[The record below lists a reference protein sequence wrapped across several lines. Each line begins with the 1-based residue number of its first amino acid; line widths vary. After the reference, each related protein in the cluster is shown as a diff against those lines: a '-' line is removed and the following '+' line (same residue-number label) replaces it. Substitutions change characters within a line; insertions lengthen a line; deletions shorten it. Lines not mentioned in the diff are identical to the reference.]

1 MLLGVDNKRWIFI
14 YILAIPGGSLMV
26 VFLKD
31 LILHFS
37 IILSLGFMYNFL
49 SMQKLTVYKNQL
61 FKVSILAA
69 LLLTM
74 IFPVKFDGG
83 MEFDLKLIP
92 IFIAY
97 FYLSRVDC
105 FLLVTVMLLIN
116 GLVDFQN
123 LTVTVIN
130 YSVILILFFAIEKM
144 YHDSSVKKKIAL
156 GLFIY
161 SLITSTRLAALINSG
176 NEQEYL
182 SLLVFSLVSFIAL
195 SVTIYIIEMT
205 NFQIKMMHELHKA
218 EKFSA
223 ISQLAASVA
232 HEIRN
237 PMTTIR
243 GFMQVLQG
251 ERNLSSDQNL
261 FISISLQELDRTQTI
276 IDNFLSLAKP
286 NTGGTSKLNLSSL
299 LREIIDFM
307 RSYSHLANTELVEGI
322 EKDLWIKGDAH
333 EIRQVFINII
343 KNGIEAMP
351 VGGSIYIIAKVDQGN
366 VRVQFRDEG
375 MGMNKAQLDRL
386 GNPYY
391 STKEKG
397 TGLGLMISYDII
409 HRMRGRI
416 LVESEEGKGTTFTI
430 LLPCE

>member
-1 MLLGVDNKRWIFI
+1 M
-14 YILAIPGGSLMV
+14 
-26 VFLKD
+26 
-31 LILHFS
+31 HF
-37 IILSLGFMYNFL
+37 
-49 SMQKLTVYKNQL
+49 
-61 FKVSILAA
+61 FKASILAA

-74 IFPVKFDGG
+74 AFPVRFDGG

-92 IFIAY
+92 VFIAF
-97 FYLSRVDC
+97 FYLSRIDSFILIAVMMLISTILGLDG
-105 FLLVTVMLLIN
+105 VML
-116 GLVDFQN
+116 
-123 LTVTVIN
+123 TAIN
-130 YSVILILFFAIEKM
+130 YSVILLVFFAIEKM
-144 YHDSSVKKKIAL
+144 YHGTTVKKKILL
-156 GLFIY
+156 GLLVY
-161 SLITSTRLAALINSG
+161 TLITSTRLGKMINSG
-176 NEQEYL
+176 NQEDFIYL
-182 SLLVFSLVSFIAL
+182 FIFSVVSFIAL
-195 SVTIYIIEMT
+195 TVTIYIIEMT
-205 NFQIKMMHELHKA
+205 NSQLKMMHELHKA

-251 ERNLSSDQNL
+251 EKNLSVDQNL

-286 NTGGTSKLNLSSL
+286 NTGGTSDLNLSDL

-322 EKDLWIKGDAH
+322 EKNLWIKADAH

-351 VGGSIYIIAKVDQGN
+351 AGGSIYIIAKVDKGY
-366 VRVQFRDEG
+366 VKVQFRDEG
-375 MGMNKAQLDRL
+375 VGMNKDQLERL

-409 HRMRGRI
+409 YRMRGKIR
-416 LVESEEGKGTTFTI
+416 VESEEGKGTTFTI
-430 LLPCE
+430 ILPRE

>member
-1 MLLGVDNKRWIFI
+1 
-14 YILAIPGGSLMV
+14 MV
-26 VFLKD
+26 AFLKD

-49 SMQKLTVYKNQL
+49 WMQKRYTYKL
-61 FKVSILAA
+61 HIFKLSILAA

-74 IFPVKFDGG
+74 ALPVRFHGG

-92 IFIAY
+92 IFIAF
-97 FYLSRVDC
+97 FYLGRTDS
-105 FLLVTVMLLIN
+105 FLLVTVLLLLQGFLEIEKL
-116 GLVDFQN
+116 G
-123 LTVTVIN
+123 VTSIN
-130 YSVILILFFAIEKM
+130 YIVILILFFAIEKM
-144 YHDSSVKKKIAL
+144 YKDTSIKKKIAL
-156 GLFIY
+156 GLFVY
-161 SLITSTRLAALINSG
+161 ALITSTRLAALINSG
-176 NEQEYL
+176 DAEDYL
-182 SLLVFSLVSFIAL
+182 YLLVFSLVSFFAL

-205 NFQIKMMHELHKA
+205 NFQLKMMHELHKA

-251 ERNLSSDQNL
+251 ERNLRDDQNL

-286 NTGGTSKLNLSSL
+286 NTGGMTKINLSRL

-307 RSYSHLANTELVEGI
+307 RSYSHLANTELIEGI
-322 EKDLWIKGDAH
+322 EKNLWIKGDAH
-333 EIRQVFINII
+333 EIRQVFINIL

-351 VGGSIYIIAKVDQGN
+351 GGGSIYIIAKIDKGYVK
-366 VRVQFRDEG
+366 VQFRDEG
-375 MGMNKAQLDRL
+375 VGMKKSQLERL
-386 GNPYY
+386 GHPYY

-409 HRMRGRI
+409 QRMRGKI
-416 LVESEEGKGTTFTI
+416 VVDSEEGKGTTFTI

>member
-1 MLLGVDNKRWIFI
+1 
-14 YILAIPGGSLMV
+14 MV

-116 GLVDFQN
+116 SLVDFQN

-351 VGGSIYIIAKVDQGN
+351 VGGSIYIIAKVDRGN

-416 LVESEEGKGTTFTI
+416 IVESEEGKGTTFTI

>member
-1 MLLGVDNKRWIFI
+1 
-14 YILAIPGGSLMV
+14 MV
-26 VFLKD
+26 AFLKD

-49 SMQKLTVYKNQL
+49 WMQKRYTYKL
-61 FKVSILAA
+61 HIFKLSILAA

-74 IFPVKFDGG
+74 ALPVRFHGG

-92 IFIAY
+92 IFIAF
-97 FYLSRVDC
+97 FYLGRTDS
-105 FLLVTVMLLIN
+105 FLLVAVLLLLQGFLEIEKL
-116 GLVDFQN
+116 G
-123 LTVTVIN
+123 VTSIN
-130 YSVILILFFAIEKM
+130 YIVILILFFAIEKM
-144 YHDSSVKKKIAL
+144 YKDTSIKKKIAL
-156 GLFIY
+156 GLFVY
-161 SLITSTRLAALINSG
+161 ALITSTRLAALINSG
-176 NEQEYL
+176 DAEDYL
-182 SLLVFSLVSFIAL
+182 YLLVFSLVSFFAL

-205 NFQIKMMHELHKA
+205 NFQLKMMHELHKA

-251 ERNLSSDQNL
+251 ERNLSDDQNL

-286 NTGGTSKLNLSSL
+286 NTGGMTKINLSRL

-322 EKDLWIKGDAH
+322 EKNLWIKGDAH
-333 EIRQVFINII
+333 EIRQVFINIL

-351 VGGSIYIIAKVDQGN
+351 GGGSIYIIAKIDKGYVK
-366 VRVQFRDEG
+366 VQFRDEG
-375 MGMNKAQLDRL
+375 VGMKKSQLERL
-386 GNPYY
+386 GHPYY

-409 HRMRGRI
+409 QRMRGKI
-416 LVESEEGKGTTFTI
+416 VVDSEEGKGTTFTI

>member
-1 MLLGVDNKRWIFI
+1 
-14 YILAIPGGSLMV
+14 MV

-116 GLVDFQN
+116 SLVDFQN

-351 VGGSIYIIAKVDQGN
+351 VGGSIYIIAKVDRGN

-386 GNPYY
+386 GNLYY

-416 LVESEEGKGTTFTI
+416 IVESEEGKGTTFTI

>member
-1 MLLGVDNKRWIFI
+1 
-14 YILAIPGGSLMV
+14 MV
-26 VFLKD
+26 EFLKD

-37 IILSLGFMYNFL
+37 IILSLGFTYNFL
-49 SMQKLTVYKNQL
+49 TMHKRYIYQQQV
-61 FKVSILAA
+61 FKASIVAA
-69 LLLTM
+69 MLLTM
-74 IFPVKFDGG
+74 IFPVRFDGG
-83 MEFDLKLIP
+83 MQFDLKLIP
-92 IFIAY
+92 IFIAF
-97 FYLSRVDC
+97 FYLSKADS
-105 FLLVTVMLLIN
+105 FLLVGFM
-116 GLVDFQN
+116 
-123 LTVTVIN
+123 
-130 YSVILILFFAIEKM
+130 LILHFLVKADGVLIAAVNYGIIITLFFTIEKI
-144 YHDSSVKKKIAL
+144 YQKGTIRKKIVL
-156 GLFIY
+156 GLFVY
-161 SLITSTRLAALINSG
+161 TLITSTRLAAMINSG
-176 NEQEYL
+176 NQDEYL
-182 SLLVFSLVSFIAL
+182 YLLVFSLVSFIAL
-195 SVTIYIIEMT
+195 TMTIYIIEMT
-205 NFQIKMMHELHKA
+205 NFQLKMMHELHKA

-286 NTGGTSKLNLSSL
+286 NTGSMAKLNLSAL

-322 EKDLWIKGDAH
+322 QKDLWIKADAH
-333 EIRQVFINII
+333 EIRQVFLNII

-351 VGGSIYIIAKVDQGN
+351 GGGSIYIIAKADKSFVK
-366 VRVQFRDEG
+366 VQIRDEG
-375 MGMNKAQLDRL
+375 VGMNKEQLERL

-397 TGLGLMISYDII
+397 TGLGMMISYDIVQ
-409 HRMRGRI
+409 RMRGKI
-416 LVESEEGKGTTFTI
+416 SVESEEGKGTTFTI
-430 LLPCE
+430 QLPCE

>member
-1 MLLGVDNKRWIFI
+1 
-14 YILAIPGGSLMV
+14 MV

-97 FYLSRVDC
+97 FYLSRVDS

-116 GLVDFQN
+116 GLLDFHS
-123 LTVTVIN
+123 LIVTVIN

-351 VGGSIYIIAKVDQGN
+351 VGGSIYIIAKVDRGN

-416 LVESEEGKGTTFTI
+416 IVESEEGKGTTFTI

>member
-1 MLLGVDNKRWIFI
+1 
-14 YILAIPGGSLMV
+14 MV

-116 GLVDFQN
+116 SLVDFQN

-351 VGGSIYIIAKVDQGN
+351 VGGSIYIIAKVDRGN

-416 LVESEEGKGTTFTI
+416 IVESEEGMGTTFTI

>member
-1 MLLGVDNKRWIFI
+1 MDNRRKTYI
-14 YILAIPGGSLMV
+14 YILAIPGGALMIE
-26 VFLKD
+26 FLKD

-37 IILSLGFMYNFL
+37 IILSLGFTYNFL
-49 SMQKLTVYKNQL
+49 KMHKRYIYQQQV
-61 FKVSILAA
+61 FKASIVAA
-69 LLLTM
+69 MLLTM
-74 IFPVKFDGG
+74 IFPVRFDGG
-83 MEFDLKLIP
+83 MQFDLKLIP
-92 IFIAY
+92 IFIAF
-97 FYLSRVDC
+97 FYLSKTDSL
-105 FLLVTVMLLIN
+105 FLVGFMLLLHF
-116 GLVDFQN
+116 LVNADGV
-123 LTVTVIN
+123 LIAAVN
-130 YSVILILFFAIEKM
+130 YAIILILFFAIEKI
-144 YHDSSVKKKIAL
+144 YHEGTVRKKIIL
-156 GLFIY
+156 GLFVY
-161 SLITSTRLAALINSG
+161 TLITSTRLAALINSG
-176 NEQEYL
+176 NQDEYL
-182 SLLVFSLVSFIAL
+182 YLLVFSLVSFTAL
-195 SVTIYIIEMT
+195 TMTIYIIEMT
-205 NFQIKMMHELHKA
+205 NFQLKMMHELHKA

-286 NTGGTSKLNLSSL
+286 NTGSMAKLNLSAL

-322 EKDLWIKGDAH
+322 QKDLWIKADAQ
-333 EIRQVFINII
+333 ELRQVFLNII

-351 VGGSIYIIAKVDQGN
+351 GGGSIYIIAKADKSFVK
-366 VRVQFRDEG
+366 VQIRDEG
-375 MGMNKAQLDRL
+375 VGMNKEQLERL

-397 TGLGLMISYDII
+397 TGLGMMISYDII
-409 HRMRGRI
+409 QRMRGRI
-416 LVESEEGKGTTFTI
+416 SVESEEGKGTTFTI
-430 LLPCE
+430 QLPCE

>member
-1 MLLGVDNKRWIFI
+1 MVD
-14 YILAIPGGSLMV
+14 
-26 VFLKD
+26 FLKD

-49 SMQKLTVYKNQL
+49 SMQKRSVYKMQF
-61 FKVSILAA
+61 FKASILAA

-74 IFPVKFDGG
+74 VFPVRFDGG

-92 IFIAY
+92 VFISF
-97 FYLSRVDC
+97 FYLSRIDSL
-105 FLLVTVMLLIN
+105 FLVVVMLLIN
-116 GLVDFQN
+116 TISGLDGIV
-123 LTVTVIN
+123 LTAIN
-130 YSVILILFFAIEKM
+130 YSVILIVFFLIEKM
-144 YHDSSVKKKIAL
+144 YHGTTVKKKIIL
-156 GLFIY
+156 GLFVY
-161 SLITSTRLAALINSG
+161 TLITSTRLAAMVNSG
-176 NEQEYL
+176 NQEDFVYL
-182 SLLVFSLVSFIAL
+182 FVFSIVSFIAL
-195 SVTIYIIEMT
+195 TVTIYIIEMT
-205 NFQIKMMHELHKA
+205 NFQLKMMHELHKA

-251 ERNLSSDQNL
+251 EKNLSVDQNL

-286 NTGGTSKLNLSSL
+286 NTGGTSDLNLSDL
-299 LREIIDFM
+299 LREIVDFM

-322 EKDLWIKGDAH
+322 EKNLWIKADAH

-351 VGGSIYIIAKVDQGN
+351 GGGSIYIIAKVDKGY
-366 VRVQFRDEG
+366 VKVQFRDEG
-375 MGMNKAQLDRL
+375 VGMNKDQLERL

-409 HRMRGRI
+409 YRMRGKI
-416 LVESEEGKGTTFTI
+416 SVESEEGKGTTFTI
-430 LLPCE
+430 ILPCE

>member
-1 MLLGVDNKRWIFI
+1 
-14 YILAIPGGSLMV
+14 MV
-26 VFLKD
+26 EFLKD

-49 SMQKLTVYKNQL
+49 YMQRRGVYQKQVFKLSVL
-61 FKVSILAA
+61 CA
-69 LLLTM
+69 LLMTM
-74 IFPVKFDGG
+74 AFPVKFDGG

-92 IFIAY
+92 FFLAF
-97 FYLSRVDC
+97 FYLSRIDG
-105 FLLVTVMLLIN
+105 LLLFFIMLTLQALIDLN
-116 GLVDFQN
+116 GVGLA
-123 LTVTVIN
+123 LIN
-130 YSVILILFFAIEKM
+130 YSIIIILFFSIEKM
-144 YHDSSVKKKIAL
+144 YKDSTLNKKIAL
-156 GLFIY
+156 GLFVY
-161 SLITSTRLAALINSG
+161 TLITATRLAALINSG
-176 NEQEYL
+176 NENEYL
-182 SLLVFSLVSFIAL
+182 YLIVFSIVSFIAL

-205 NFQIKMMHELHKA
+205 NFQLKTMNELHKA

-251 ERNLSSDQNL
+251 DKNLNDNQNL

-286 NTGGTSKLNLSSL
+286 NTGGTAKLNVSEL
-299 LREIIDFM
+299 LKEIIEFM

-322 EKDLWIKGDAH
+322 DKNLSIKADAH

-351 VGGSIYIIAKVDQGN
+351 NGGSIYIIAKVVKDN
-366 VRVQFRDEG
+366 VKIEFRDEG
-375 MGMNKAQLDRL
+375 IGMNKAQLDRL

-409 HRMRGRI
+409 HRMKGKI
-416 LVESEEGKGTTFTI
+416 IVDSEEGKGTTFTI
-430 LLPCE
+430 LLPCD